1 MSLFKKRA
9 QSRKSQLAETPAE
22 KSAANTKTVAKTAE
36 KSAPLKPSWELWYA
50 TFKAVATD
58 ANSRLHLQGSNEN
71 IVDFMD
77 HQPLKDAFERGVD
90 ATELGA
96 KFAQD
101 FDVGA
106 FLRANGIFK

>member
-9 QSRKSQLAETPAE
+9 QSRKNQLAETPAE
-22 KSAANTKTVAKTAE
+22 KLAESANKAE
-36 KSAPLKPSWELWYA
+36 TSTPLKPSWELWYA

-58 ANSRLHLQGSNEN
+58 ANSRLQLRGSNEN